1 MDESTASGGASGG
14 AIGGGRGKNKRFWT
28 KEEDNALVMALSDL
42 NADPHWKC
50 ENGFRNGYMVRLEEI
65 INKAIPGCGLKALP
79 HIDSRLK
86 TLVTKFRAIV
96 QMLGTSGFKWDDE
109 RQMISVERSV
119 YDEYCKVHPNCKNL
133 YGHAF
138 PHLNAL
144 LEVYGKDY
152 ATGKP
157 AEGFVEAIDN
167 MEKSAT
173 VQVMLDSSDDEDVI
187 VSGNAES
194 APPLKKVKRE
204 HTFKRKG
211 GKKESGSSSNS
222 ELASLQGFMKDM
234 NVHLSTM
241 ANVMSR
247 ADERE
252 QRADEREQEISEKSE
267 KVLDVLLALEGI
279 TPQQALEVAPIL
291 TAQPNKLMIFFKC
304 PDELKCVFVKSL
316 LT

>member
-1 MDESTASGGASGG
+1 MDESTASGGA
-14 AIGGGRGKNKRFWT
+14 IGVASAGGRGKNKRFWT
-28 KEEDNALVMALSDL
+28 KEEDNALVAALSDL

-65 INKAIPGCGLKALP
+65 ISKAIPGCGLKALP

-173 VQVMLDSSDDEDVI
+173 VQVMIDSSDEEDAI

-194 APPLKKVKRE
+194 TPPLKKVKRE

-241 ANVMSR
+241 ANVMFR

-252 QRADEREQEISEKSE
+252 QRADEREREISEKSE

-279 TPQQALEVAPIL
+279 TPQEALEVAPIL

-304 PDELKCVFVKSL
+304 PDELKCVYVKSL
-316 LT
+316 FT